1 MIGSSSKAVFNE
13 SYISNMAP
21 EVLMSAVKATF
32 NSLRWKYDVLSPT
45 QAQAKVGMSL
55 WSFGERVKIETP
67 SAGIVNVE
75 SSCVVPSAIDYG
87 KNKKNVTKFLTQFNQ
102 IIIAHAS
109 AEASA
114 NYYASLALLKAH
126 PASADLRERTL
137 DLGRIYSNLTR
148 NNAGLTVFDEVALMN
163 DINAACA
170 NVAVASA
177 PNSPVG
183 LNIEERLAKLT
194 ELRTKQLIDDSE
206 YQARRQKIL
215 DAI

>member
-13 SYISNMAP
+13 SYISNMSP
-21 EVLMSAVKATF
+21 EVLMSAVKATL
-32 NSLRWKYDVLSPT
+32 NSLGWKYDVLSPT

-67 SAGIVNVE
+67 SSGLVNVE
-75 SSCVVPSAIDYG
+75 SSCVVSSAMDYG

-114 NYYASLALLKAH
+114 NYYAALALLKAN
-126 PASADLRERTL
+126 PVSPDLRERTL
-137 DLGRIYSNLTR
+137 GFGRIYSNLTR

-170 NVAVASA
+170 NVLVS
-177 PNSPVG
+177 SPPHSPSG
-183 LNIEERLAKLT
+183 STIEGRLAKLS
-194 ELRTKQLIDDSE
+194 ELKDKHLIDDSE
-206 YQARRQKIL
+206 YDSRRQKIL
-215 DAI
+215 DEI